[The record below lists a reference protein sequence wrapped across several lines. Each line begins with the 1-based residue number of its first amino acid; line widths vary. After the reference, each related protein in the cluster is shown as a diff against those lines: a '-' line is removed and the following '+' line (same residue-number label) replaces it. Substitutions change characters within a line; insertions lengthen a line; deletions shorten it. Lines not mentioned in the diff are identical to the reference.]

1 MLSLLTFFF
10 DKFVVTENHA
20 IMITFCPLYK
30 STRNYFARA
39 DALQR
44 AHRVYLY
51 EASQAHFLDSLNT
64 AFISCEISPRKNP
77 TQRIQFASFAYK
89 ILELLLNKE
98 TTIVEY
104 TCLTK
109 FQRHSSRCKKEN
121 SLSVYKQS
129 WCKVTR
135 IPLLFP
141 DPDLTE
147 GKGAII
153 FR

>member
-10 DKFVVTENHA
+10 YKFVVTENHA

-98 TTIVEY
+98 TTIV
-104 TCLTK
+104 
-109 FQRHSSRCKKEN
+109 
-121 SLSVYKQS
+121 YKQS

-147 GKGAII
+147 GKVAII